1 MDVCMTIEE
10 TVLISGL
17 IRGLVR
23 QCYDLVLQQKPIP
36 RTTVEVL
43 RVANWRA
50 ARYGLDGELLNPLT
64 NRLLPAKE
72 LISTFLD
79 FIRPALEA
87 EGDWQRISGG
97 VAQLLQY
104 GNGAM
109 RQRAIYQQTRSFHD
123 LMNYIVAQTRTF

>member
-1 MDVCMTIEE
+1 M
-10 TVLISGL
+10 
-17 IRGLVR
+17 
-23 QCYDLVLQQKPIP
+23 
-36 RTTVEVL
+36 
-43 RVANWRA
+43 ANWRA